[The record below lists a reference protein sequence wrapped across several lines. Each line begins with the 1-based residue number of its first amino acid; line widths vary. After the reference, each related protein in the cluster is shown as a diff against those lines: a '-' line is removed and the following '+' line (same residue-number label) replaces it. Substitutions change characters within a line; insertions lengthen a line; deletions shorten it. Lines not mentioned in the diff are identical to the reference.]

1 MQCVLTTMSVTDS
14 GPFNVYHLGIW
25 NEDYMLGLL
34 KHELRRRGKPIPA
47 DLQSEKLPIT
57 DGR

>member
-1 MQCVLTTMSVTDS
+1 MSVTDS